1 MSENTIE
8 NLFVEATRKNYRYN
22 TARGEV
28 TTEELWGI
36 PLENRNGFSLDAIA
50 VALNDDIESS
60 PKKSFVKKTSASAGI
75 TLKKNK
81 LAIIQY
87 IIDTLVAEQEA
98 KVAKVAKES
107 ELNLLKELKAEKK
120 IDELKSMS
128 FDEIENRIKEL
139 S

>member
-1 MSENTIE
+1 M
-8 NLFVEATRKNYRYN
+8 
-22 TARGEV
+22 
-28 TTEELWGI
+28 
-36 PLENRNGFSLDAIA
+36 
-50 VALNDDIESS
+50 
-60 PKKSFVKKTSASAGI
+60 KKTSASAGI

-87 IIDTLVAEQEA
+87 IIDTLIAEQEA